1 MKKFIYGALA
11 LASVASL
18 ASCSS
23 DEPFGQQPN
32 DGKVTFTVTMPGQN
46 TRFAEGTTVD
56 QLYYT
61 VFQNGTKVLEGVE
74 DWPTGSLSTTVTL
87 QLVSNQ
93 SYDVVFFADTKA
105 AETAGVYTY
114 KPATADFTVTYSD
127 KMINND
133 AYDAFVKKEAIVAD
147 GGEKKVLLYRPFAQ
161 VNIGSDDLG
170 TDAVT
175 TYGLGNFSST
185 LTIQPTNLLSGMNF
199 LSGTTTPQAAAVTF
213 SLENFSNLPGDKF
226 PVDGT
231 PEKPYKYIEM
241 NYLLVPAAPETAA
254 EDWSNLLDVTY
265 TINGKGKGNV
275 VNELNLSS
283 MPTRQNY
290 QTNIYGSLLTTQQ
303 KFDVTIVPAFDGYF
317 NEPQEWSLGST
328 PVTPVNNVYTITS
341 PQELKWVADQVND
354 GTESFEGKTIKLSND
369 IDISNQLWTP
379 IGKMDDSNKGSNGKY
394 IFKGIFD
401 GDNHTV
407 TGVNVVAKGEYACA
421 GFIGRMGSG
430 AIVQNLTLTDV
441 NITSEHYAGA
451 IAAYVYNNAWAPEN
465 KLTNLIQNCKVIG
478 GTISSIPTIN
488 SNGDWDNGDK
498 VGGIAGYVAQSGFSM
513 YDCTVENLTITGY
526 RHIASF
532 VGNMN
537 KTGNDSKDF
546 GLARNTANNI
556 TLVQDLSHNY
566 KNLLPGELVNPR
578 MNYTGIPNPGQTTV
592 NNINYVYKNYD
603 NPDYNN
609 GESTYVNLTNGYG
622 NLTISNFNVG
632 ALGVIPIAGKTVTV
646 ENSNIDSKAT
656 SGNAR
661 IGLFVAPGKD
671 AQGYSVIIR
680 NNTLKNV
687 DTNCLYIQGSGVEPN
702 LISITGNKF
711 LGWGARDIA
720 GKTPYFAVK
729 IYNVKNFSFA
739 ADKGETF
746 ANLPAAGQQFVRS
759 FFTGGNTWVAPVAG
773 QGVLAMG
780 DGYLFFNNMPE

>member
-265 TINGKGKGNV
+265 TINGKSNV

-290 QTNIYGSLLTTQQ
+290 QTNVYGSLLTTQQ
-303 KFDVTIVPAFDGYF
+303 KFDVSIVPAFDGNFDRVVIDGISYKQVATPTEF
-317 NEPQEWSLGST
+317 TAALEAGEP
-328 PVTPVNNVYTITS
+328 VY
-341 PQELKWVADQVND
+341 
-354 GTESFEGKTIKLSND
+354 
-369 IDISNQLWTP
+369 
-379 IGKMDDSNKGSNGKY
+379 
-394 IFKGIFD
+394 
-401 GDNHTV
+401 
-407 TGVNVVAKGEYACA
+407 VAKGTT
-421 GFIGRMGSG
+421 IDLTDWNPTLTTGRGYVCTNPVNIRIDGEVANLHVPVTFNEAANISGTGTLKLSPNTASYNNYLLSFSGNNSKVEGITIDGTGNQNMNVAALIDIYSECSWNNVTLKGATSLLASTSVNTQFDNCVFEMSDSKRDSSG
-430 AIVQNLTLTDV
+430 ALMFERDFNCTFNNCIIVSDDV
-441 NITSEHYAGA
+441 AIYIDNTKGYGKASANFKGGYILKTS
-451 IAAYVYNNAWAPEN
+451 
-465 KLTNLIQNCKVIG
+465 
-478 GTISSIPTIN
+478 
-488 SNGDWDNGDK
+488 SNEG
-498 VGGIAGYVAQSGFSM
+498 
-513 YDCTVENLTITGY
+513 ENLDVAVFSSVVSVTFTGTSIY
-526 RHIASF
+526 NISESGYSIAVCPLSEIETPD
-532 VGNMN
+532 NMILN
-537 KTGNDSKDF
+537 
-546 GLARNTANNI
+546 
-556 TLVQDLSHNY
+556 LSDVALNR
-566 KNLLPGELVNPR
+566 KIME
-578 MNYTGIPNPGQTTV
+578 
-592 NNINYVYKNYD
+592 
-603 NPDYNN
+603 
-609 GESTYVNLTNGYG
+609 VNL
-622 NLTISNFNVG
+622 
-632 ALGVIPIAGKTVTV
+632 
-646 ENSNIDSKAT
+646 EAT
-656 SGNAR
+656 SPDEMLAPLEAPYFTYADKSSSFKFGNVTYNFPW
-661 IGLFVAPGKD
+661 LVSGK
-671 AQGYSVIIR
+671 YEK
-680 NNTLKNV
+680 LKN
-687 DTNCLYIQGSGVEPN
+687 
-702 LISITGNKF
+702 
-711 LGWGARDIA
+711 
-720 GKTPYFAVK
+720 
-729 IYNVKNFSFA
+729 
-739 ADKGETF
+739 
-746 ANLPAAGQQFVRS
+746 
-759 FFTGGNTWVAPVAG
+759 
-773 QGVLAMG
+773 
-780 DGYLFFNNMPE
+780 